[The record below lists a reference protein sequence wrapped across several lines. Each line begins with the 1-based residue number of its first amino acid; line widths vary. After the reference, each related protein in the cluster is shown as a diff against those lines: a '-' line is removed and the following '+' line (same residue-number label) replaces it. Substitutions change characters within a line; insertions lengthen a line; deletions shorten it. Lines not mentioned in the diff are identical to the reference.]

1 MKKLFFVLL
10 ILGTSAL
17 TYAQSKPVRGVITD
31 AQGIPMGGVVISV
44 KSNPSNKVV
53 SKANGVYQINIMDF
67 EKGVLVFTFVG
78 YENQEVIVKSRSEL
92 NIVLKNNPTQLDEV
106 VVVAAL
112 GITRKQKS
120 VTYASQTVDPT
131 TLTEARDLNF
141 LNGLTGKVA
150 GLQVTGTGQPGS
162 SVRLTLRG
170 DNSFSGNNQPLMVID
185 GVPVENPIGTSGN
198 LDYGNPISNI
208 NPDDIESITVLKG
221 PNGAALYGAKAAN
234 GAILITLK
242 LGY

>member
-1 MKKLFFVLL
+1 MLC
-10 ILGTSAL
+10 TSAQI
-17 TYAQSKPVRGVITD
+17 YAQTKPIKGTIVD
-31 AQGIPMGGVVISV
+31 AEGMPLVGAVISV
-44 KSNPSNKVV
+44 KANPSNKVL
-53 SKANGVYQINIMDF
+53 SKANGLYQINVLDV
-67 EKGVLVFTFVG
+67 EKGVLVFSFVG
-78 YENQEVIVKSRSEL
+78 FTTQEILIAKRSEINVKLSPNQEKL
-92 NIVLKNNPTQLDEV
+92 ADV

-112 GITRKQKS
+112 GVTQKQRA

-185 GVPVENPIGTSGN
+185 GVPVENPVGTAGN

-208 NPDDIESITVLKG
+208 NPDDIESITV
-221 PNGAALYGAKAAN
+221 
-234 GAILITLK
+234 
-242 LGY
+242 